1 MKTPKSTKSTHS
13 KTTSKIPKN
22 YNNSH
27 NKKIKYPLYYL
38 NYNKVASLSKIEKKV
53 RLNLIK
59 SYAIDTNFYN
69 TKVIN
74 EIICDDS
81 SHIVALFKDYLLYG
95 DYSEFIQCSYSLS
108 ESRDIL
114 PKIYEYYESCSVIY
128 PNYIVLPEAKYIYKN
143 IQRKQRVIDN
153 QQEMEEERNKNY
165 NSNSSDDDSSKI
177 FDTDAVDSILNQTDT
192 STIRALMGIKE
203 SKNKKENYIYEV
215 ILDKITKA
223 EHQTERNII
232 NCALRIKHKHNKESN
247 SRVIKGR
254 NYNRMNN
261 TVNKISSI
269 SEKENKTKTKSTI
282 RNLCDKDMISFFKSK
297 KNSFRHRQNKSL
309 NIKRGVVHSL
319 LSTNIDLIRK
329 TFKEM
334 AKKNSF
340 RKSIKK
346 STMTSPNSLKVKH
359 CDIKGTSSLSSSKTN
374 MRSSSQSRSTASM
387 TKISNQI
394 LSKFITKKHS
404 KERLKPEIAF
414 IPHNMPLTTRES
426 KKIPLTHRNVK
437 SGLLTGKNKDNTSRQ
452 NVVISNNGKIL
463 KTCIHFQSNS
473 TLDKK
478 SSVIQNRKEIKGIKI
493 EGFEQLLSNN
503 YTSRGSSNSQRSA
516 IGNKSTSARKKVK
529 ELVHS
534 PFNKGYYDTYK
545 TKK

>member
-59 SYAIDTNFYN
+59 SYATDSNFYN

-81 SHIVALFKDYLLYG
+81 SHIVALFKDYLIYG

-108 ESRDIL
+108 ESKDIL

-153 QQEMEEERNKNY
+153 QQEIEEEKNKSN
-165 NSNSSDDDSSKI
+165 NSSDDSSKI
-177 FDTDAVDSILNQTDT
+177 FDTKAVDSILNQTDT
-192 STIRALMGIKE
+192 STIRALMGMKE
-203 SKNKKENYIYEV
+203 SKNKKENSIYEI

-223 EHQTERNII
+223 EQWCKDQTERNII
-232 NCALRIKHKHNKESN
+232 NCALRIKHKHNKESI

-261 TVNKISSI
+261 TMNKISSI

-319 LSTNIDLIRK
+319 MSTNIDLIRK

-340 RKSIKK
+340 RNSIKI

-374 MRSSSQSRSTASM
+374 IRSSSQSRSTASM

-394 LSKFITKKHS
+394 LSKFITRQHS

-414 IPHNMPLTTRES
+414 IPHKMPLTTRES
-426 KKIPLTHRNVK
+426 KKIPLTHRNAK
-437 SGLLTGKNKDNTSRQ
+437 SGLLTGKNKDSELKQ
-452 NVVISNNGKIL
+452 KVITLNNGKIL

-516 IGNKSTSARKKVK
+516 VGNKSTSSRKKVK

-534 PFNKGYYDTYK
+534 PFNKGYI
-545 TKK
+545 

>member
-27 NKKIKYPLYYL
+27 NKTIKYPLYYL

-59 SYAIDTNFYN
+59 SYATDSNFYN

-81 SHIVALFKDYLLYG
+81 SHIVALFKDYLIYG

-108 ESRDIL
+108 ESKDIL

-153 QQEMEEERNKNY
+153 QQEIEEEKNKSN
-165 NSNSSDDDSSKI
+165 NSSDDSSKI
-177 FDTDAVDSILNQTDT
+177 FDTKAVDSILNQTDT
-192 STIRALMGIKE
+192 STIRALMGMKE
-203 SKNKKENYIYEV
+203 SKNKKENSIYEI

-223 EHQTERNII
+223 EQWCKDQTERNII
-232 NCALRIKHKHNKESN
+232 NCALRIKHKHNKESIN
-247 SRVIKGR
+247 RVIKGR

-261 TVNKISSI
+261 TMNKISSI

-282 RNLCDKDMISFFKSK
+282 RNLCDKDMISFFISK
-297 KNSFRHRQNKSL
+297 NNSFRHRQNDSL

-319 LSTNIDLIRK
+319 MSTNIDLIRK

-340 RKSIKK
+340 RNSIKI

-374 MRSSSQSRSTASM
+374 IRSSSQSRSTASM

-394 LSKFITKKHS
+394 LSKFITRKHS

-414 IPHNMPLTTRES
+414 IPHKMPLTTRES
-426 KKIPLTHRNVK
+426 KKIPLTHRNAK
-437 SGLLTGKNKDNTSRQ
+437 SGLLTGKNKDSELKQ
-452 NVVISNNGKIL
+452 KVITLNNGKIL

-516 IGNKSTSARKKVK
+516 VGNKSTSSRKKVK

-534 PFNKGYYDTYK
+534 PFNKGYI
-545 TKK
+545 